1 MQIRAERID
10 LAATPLP
17 AAQPSPAL
25 YLVSVAMAGS
35 TVRPRTVEFVV
46 NEASARALW
55 RLRES
60 HRYGTRFA
68 MAATGERRKFFAVEE
83 VRFDHADGPYS
94 VGDITRIARL
104 PL

>member
-10 LAATPLP
+10 IGSTPLP
-17 AAQPSPAL
+17 AEKPAPCL

-55 RLRES
+55 RLRQS
-60 HRYGTRFA
+60 ARYGTRFA
-68 MAATGERRKFFAVEE
+68 MAATGERRKFFAIEE
-83 VRFDHADGPYS
+83 VRFDHEDGPYS
-94 VGDITRIARL
+94 VGDVVRIARL
-104 PL
+104 PV